1 MGQWPGRGAKLQQQ
15 WVDVGVPTRVH
26 ALGPGARARTPAGRW
41 GAVPEGARMGEAA
54 RARGTS
60 TLDQWGPAAGPGLRP
75 RAAAGGLRLRKAA
88 GGAVPGAGG
97 QAWAQ
102 ITPRWRWASDGPR
115 GLAAD
120 WHWHRPYV
128 CVLGPVRLAAGFF
141 SSQNVF
147 VNTMMQRD
155 FTYMVQRQRRINMP
169 QALRDLCTVWYEL

>member
-1 MGQWPGRGAKLQQQ
+1 MSVCQRACMHWAGAAGAPCPRGLE
-15 WVDVGVPTRVH
+15 
-26 ALGPGARARTPAGRW
+26 LGWGKPRARVTRTHGR
-41 GAVPEGARMGEAA
+41 
-54 RARGTS
+54 
-60 TLDQWGPAAGPGLRP
+60 WGPAAGPGLRP

>member
-1 MGQWPGRGAKLQQQ
+1 MGQWPGRGAELQKQ
-15 WVDVGVPTRVH
+15 WADVGVPTRVH
-26 ALGPGARARTPAGRW
+26 ALGRRRW
-41 GAVPEGARMGEAA
+41 GAVPEGARARMGDPEAA
-54 RARGTS
+54 RARVTRTHGR
-60 TLDQWGPAAGPGLRP
+60 WGPAAGPGLRP